1 MTEIHRSALVPHSAE
16 TLYDL
21 INDVAAYPEFLEE
34 VVAADVLVASETEMV
49 GRMVVRKAGIE
60 KTLITRNRLQ
70 RPHRI
75 ELILERGPLKSLNG
89 VWTLKPLGDNGC
101 RVSLDLRFETEGKL
115 TALAFGPI
123 FKQLADRMVDAF
135 VRRADDSARSA

>member
-16 TLYDL
+16 TLFDL
-21 INDVAAYPEFLEE
+21 INHVPAYPDFLEE
-34 VVAADVLVASETEMV
+34 VVAADVLEVSETHMV

-60 KTLITRNRLQ
+60 KTLVTHNRLE

-75 ELILERGPLKSLNG
+75 ELTLKHGPLKSLNG
-89 VWTLKPLGDNGC
+89 IWTLKPLGDSGC
-101 RVSLDLRFETEGKL
+101 RVSLDLSFETQGQL
-115 TALAFGPI
+115 TAIAFGPI

-135 VRRADDSARSA
+135 VRRADERARSA